1 MRRYGFA
8 ASGSAARELAAACA
22 DSGLELVL
30 TVRLED
36 ARQRHRLDTAAELI
50 GADVR
55 ALVRAH
61 AEVRLL
67 VTAADRALVEE
78 VHFGAT
84 PEEAA
89 RIRWDVSWIWG
100 PPEDHVAQ
108 LFRTVGRDR
117 FVLGTHFP
125 FRLPESALAKLELAS

>member
-1 MRRYGFA
+1 
-8 ASGSAARELAAACA
+8 
-22 DSGLELVL
+22 
-30 TVRLED
+30 
-36 ARQRHRLDTAAELI
+36 
-50 GADVR
+50 VR

-61 AEVRLL
+61 PEVRLL

-100 PPEDHVAQ
+100 PPEDHLAQ
-108 LFRTVGRDR
+108 LFRTVGRER

-125 FRLPESALAKLELAS
+125 FRLPESALAKLELS